1 MKKTNRTYFVRKV
14 VVALKLSDASWRD
27 FLTGFFDYAKRK
39 THWDIRITQSIEELE
54 RTLPDCHGVVSG
66 IKPSKKV
73 QFMLARNN
81 LPLVAV
87 GAEWKL
93 DQRMNVVTYI
103 RNDNEDIGRYCARH
117 FQSLGKFASAGFVPS
132 DTSDDWSAAR
142 EYGFFETFREIEKS
156 TFKQIA
162 EPGSDKD
169 IAALSQWLK
178 GLTKPAA
185 VMTAWDMR
193 GVHVLSACRMARLKV
208 PGQVSV
214 IGVDNDPLLCD
225 FTTPTLTSISPDHVL
240 EGQIAAETIDRMIR
254 KHCGPNRRLIL
265 NTAKKIVER
274 ESARP
279 VSPVAALLTRAIAF
293 IDAHAA
299 ENIKAIDVVEALG
312 VSRSLL
318 DQRFREFRNETIA
331 DAITARRLKE
341 VARRLRQTNL
351 SIRAISASC
360 GFQNPN
366 HLKNLFKRKYGMSM
380 REWRTKEE
388 SSNGRQ

>member
-1 MKKTNRTYFVRKV
+1 MQKTNRAHFVRKV
-14 VVALKLSDASWRD
+14 VVALKLSDVSWRD

-54 RTLPDCHGVVSG
+54 RALPDCHGVVSG

-73 QFMLARNN
+73 QFMLGRNN

-93 DQRMNVVTYI
+93 DQRMNAVTYI

-132 DTSDDWSAAR
+132 DTCDDWSAAR
-142 EYGFFETFREIEKS
+142 ECGFFEPFSDIEKS

-169 IAALSQWLK
+169 IAALAQWLK
-178 GLTKPAA
+178 SLPKPAA

-193 GVHVLSACRMARLKV
+193 GVHALSACRMARLKV

-254 KHCGPNRRLIL
+254 KHCRPKERLIL
-265 NTAKKIVER
+265 NTAKKMVER

-279 VSPVAALLTRAIAF
+279 VSPVAALMARAIAF

-299 ENIKAIDVVEALG
+299 ENIKTADVVETLG

-318 DQRFREFRNETIA
+318 DQRFREFRNETTA
-331 DAITARRLKE
+331 TAITARRLKE
-341 VARRLRQTNL
+341 VAQRLCQTKL

-380 REWRTKEE
+380 REWRAKEGPF
-388 SSNGRQ
+388 NGR

>member
-1 MKKTNRTYFVRKV
+1 MKKTGRTYFVRKV

-54 RTLPDCHGVVSG
+54 RALPDCHGVVSG
-66 IKPSKKV
+66 IKPSKNV
-73 QFMLARNN
+73 QFMLGRNN

-93 DQRMNVVTYI
+93 DQRMNAVTYI

-132 DTSDDWSAAR
+132 DTCDDWSAAR
-142 EYGFFETFREIEKS
+142 ECGFFETFDEIEKS

-169 IAALSQWLK
+169 IAALAQWLK
-178 GLTKPAA
+178 SLPKPAA

-193 GVHVLSACRMARLKV
+193 GVHALSACRMARLKV

-240 EGQIAAETIDRMIR
+240 EGQIAAETIDHMIR
-254 KHCGPNRRLIL
+254 KHCGPKGRLIL
-265 NTAKKIVER
+265 NTAKKMVER

-279 VSPVAALLTRAIAF
+279 VPPVAALMARAIAF

-299 ENIKAIDVVEALG
+299 ENIKAADVVEALG

-318 DQRFREFRNETIA
+318 DRRFREFRNETTA
-331 DAITARRLKE
+331 NAITARRLKE
-341 VARRLRQTNL
+341 VAQRLCRTNM
-351 SIRAISASC
+351 SIHAISASC
-360 GFQNPN
+360 GFQNAN

-380 REWRTKEE
+380 REWRAKEGP
-388 SSNGRQ
+388 SN

>member
-54 RTLPDCHGVVSG
+54 RALPDCHGVVSG

-132 DTSDDWSAAR
+132 NTCDDWSAAR
-142 EYGFFETFREIEKS
+142 ECGFFEAFSEIEKS
-156 TFKQIA
+156 TYKQIA

-169 IAALSQWLK
+169 IEALSQWLK
-178 GLTKPAA
+178 GLPKP
-185 VMTAWDMR
+185 
-193 GVHVLSACRMARLKV
+193 
-208 PGQVSV
+208 VSV

-240 EGQIAAETIDRMIR
+240 EGQMAAETIDRMIR
-254 KHCGPNRRLIL
+254 KHCGPNGRLIL
-265 NTAKKIVER
+265 NTAKKMIER

-279 VSPVAALLTRAIAF
+279 VSPVAALLARAIAF

-366 HLKNLFKRKYGMSM
+366 HLKNLFKREYGVSM
-380 REWRTKEE
+380 REWRAKEE
-388 SSNGRQ
+388 SSDGRQ